1 MNIKVFIKFVE
12 FRNILKILV
21 DRENYLYFDDNFWWL
36 YLLLELYVKRFKF
49 VYYLYMYIVMIDIYV
64 IMIY

>member
-36 YLLLELYVKRFKF
+36 YLLLELKRFKF

>member
-49 VYYLYMYIVMIDIYV
+49 VYYLYMYIVIIDIYV